1 MLRVLEV
8 VEMLRVLDFD
18 ASLHLLIPVVDAVLK
33 LKSMLLLLLVVMDLA
48 TLQQHLEFAA
58 MLQQEID
65 SIHAFDMTGIDF
77 QNSHS

>member
-18 ASLHLLIPVVDAVLK
+18 ASLHLLIPVVDDLK
-33 LKSMLLLLLVVMDLA
+33 MKSMLQLLIVVMEQ
-48 TLQQHLEFAA
+48 QQHVVFAA
-58 MLQQEID
+58 MLQQEFD
-65 SIHAFDMTGIDF
+65 SIHGFDTTGSDF

>member
-18 ASLHLLIPVVDAVLK
+18 ASLQLLIPVVDAVLK
-33 LKSMLLLLLVVMDLA
+33 LKSMLKLFVVVMALA
-48 TLQQHLEFAA
+48 RLQQHLELAA
-58 MLQQEID
+58 MLQQEMD
-65 SIHAFDMTGIDF
+65 SIHGFEMTGSDF

>member
-18 ASLHLLIPVVDAVLK
+18 ASLHLLMPVVDDLK
-33 LKSMLLLLLVVMDLA
+33 MKLMLQLLIVVMELA
-48 TLQQHLEFAA
+48 RQQEHVVFAA

-65 SIHAFDMTGIDF
+65 SIHGFDKTGSDF
-77 QNSHS
+77 QNIHS